1 MVPEA
6 PKPAE
11 EPKPAVVPEAPA
23 KASVPAV
30 EPKPAVVPEAPKP
43 AEEPK
48 PTVAPAEAV
57 PARIPG
63 QAVIPQDVLGV
74 SNEGTPMGGGGP
86 GGEDRTIILTSD
98 QKVLLISLRK
108 EKVMTS
114 LQSLMKSVAVD
125 CRMNFH
131 DNNDG
136 SFKCLDIGDSIGDFA
151 YHPDLQKD
159 IQETEARFKLQ
170 PQAPPA
176 QVVGPKPRTMSH
188 EGTTYFYKLHI
199 DEAEQPVGYF
209 LYSTDD
215 PLLEKPIGYRLAH
228 PLTKLAT
235 GDILPVPEEFKTE

>member
-1 MVPEA
+1 VAPEAPEAPEAPVAPVAPEAPVAPVEA
-6 PKPAE
+6 PKPA
-11 EPKPAVVPEAPA
+11 
-23 KASVPAV
+23 
-30 EPKPAVVPEAPKP
+30 
-43 AEEPK
+43 
-48 PTVAPAEAV
+48 VAPGLQQLAE
-57 PARIPG
+57 IPG
-63 QAVIPQDVLGV
+63 QAAIPTDVLGV
-74 SNEGTPMGGGGP
+74 SDEGAPLAGGGP

-125 CRMNFH
+125 CIMNFH

-170 PQAPPA
+170 PQAPPP
-176 QVVGPKPRTMSH
+176 QVAGPKPKTMSH

-199 DEAEQPVGYF
+199 DAAEQPVGYF

-228 PLTKLAT
+228 PLTKMPT
-235 GDILPVPEEFKTE
+235 GDILPVPEGV